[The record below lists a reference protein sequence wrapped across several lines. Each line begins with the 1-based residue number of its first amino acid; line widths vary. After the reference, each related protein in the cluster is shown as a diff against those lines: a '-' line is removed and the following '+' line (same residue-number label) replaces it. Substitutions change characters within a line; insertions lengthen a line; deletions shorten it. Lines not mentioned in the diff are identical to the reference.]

1 LVSGT
6 GHGFKIAPLR
16 KHKRWWQLL
25 LDKDGQLMKK
35 WILII
40 IYLGI
45 WLLIIPG
52 NLPGFIIYDKSRFIL
67 LGFFGVLAIG
77 LPYILYYI
85 LTEFEITQKTRKGIA
100 YGSIFLLVP
109 YGLWTGKIDDKR
121 LSENNKQTKGIVY
134 DKWTTKRKPLLKA
147 KFKVDNKEYVT
158 FSKTDY
164 NDIFSIGD
172 TVTIIYWTENPE
184 LSKIKELEK

>member
-1 LVSGT
+1 M
-6 GHGFKIAPLR
+6 R
-16 KHKRWWQLL
+16 
-25 LDKDGQLMKK
+25 K

-40 IYLGI
+40 IYLGT
-45 WLLIIPG
+45 WLLIVPE
-52 NLPGFIIYDKSRFIL
+52 NLPGLILYDKSRFIL
-67 LGFFGVLAIG
+67 LGFFGILAIG
-77 LPYILYYI
+77 LPFILYHI
-85 LTEFEITQKTRKGIA
+85 LAEFEMSKNARKGIA

-121 LSENNKQTKGIVY
+121 LNESNKQTKGIIY

-147 KFKVDNKEYVT
+147 KFKVDNKEYTT

-164 NDIFSIGD
+164 DDVLSIGD

-184 LSKIKELEK
+184 LSTIKELEK